1 MWRYKDIQY
10 KKVYKVSIMIGKIGK
25 GKYRKAI
32 CFEDWESIQAP
43 RCLRPLVTFEPSS
56 NCCPLL
62 ESLRTFLVSIFSVSS
77 ISVFGSFAS
86 LSFNLTTFTGATS
99 LSSFDSRRSGRDLAL
114 TLLRLPATSGLRTRK
129 NSTNLSKHFYWWQ
142 GSRLYCLLQ
151 QRSAMLGVAV
161 SVCLSSRDPIGWLL
175 GLQQLQPVIVRIS
188 TKWQKTLVHFDF
200 FD

>member
-1 MWRYKDIQY
+1 M
-10 KKVYKVSIMIGKIGK
+10 IGK
-25 GKYRKAI
+25 GKYRKSII
-32 CFEDWESIQAP
+32 CFKDWEPIQAP

-77 ISVFGSFAS
+77 INVFGSFAS

-129 NSTNLSKHFYWWQ
+129 NSRNLSNNYTCESLGFTAY
-142 GSRLYCLLQ
+142 
-151 QRSAMLGVAV
+151 SAVFRYA
-161 SVCLSSRDPIGWLL
+161 WLRFFRV
-175 GLQQLQPVIVRIS
+175 PVES
-188 TKWQKTLVHFDF
+188 
-200 FD
+200 